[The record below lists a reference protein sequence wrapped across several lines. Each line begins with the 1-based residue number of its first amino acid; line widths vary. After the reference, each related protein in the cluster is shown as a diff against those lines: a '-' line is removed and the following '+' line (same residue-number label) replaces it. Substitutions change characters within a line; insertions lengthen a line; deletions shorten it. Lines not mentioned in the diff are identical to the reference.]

1 MVGVVQSV
9 NTLHGSVNRSSA
21 TQKTVRRRQ
30 LPAKRLEES
39 EVNEVRKPEATSGR
53 SQEVICNTPHLDE
66 VEVGLPSQISTKL
79 DNHGVGAATKSVSTK
94 FSHEVGLH
102 EVQPRSRSP
111 RSWMA
116 TNTHQ
121 QRGKKGAPSAC
132 NHNWGILGFLGYWEV
147 GTRTLDS
154 RVG

>member
-1 MVGVVQSV
+1 MIIVIRGW
-9 NTLHGSVNRSSA
+9 GSAIRKHVTWFGEPFVSNSI
-21 TQKTVRRRQ
+21 KNVRRRQ

-94 FSHEVGLH
+94 FSHEVVLH
-102 EVQPRSRSP
+102 EVGWPRTRISSGGKRV
-111 RSWMA
+111 
-116 TNTHQ
+116 HQ
-121 QRGKKGAPSAC
+121 VLESQLG
-132 NHNWGILGFLGYWEV
+132 HIGIFGMLGGRYKDIGF
-147 GTRTLDS
+147 
-154 RVG
+154 